1 MSITTVNKAIST
13 ALKDR
18 HVTASEVGDI
28 VKATKPDISNV
39 EAKAIDNLHH
49 MVTTAP
55 TAPPGAV
62 ICFPTTIE
70 RAALDELNKFIGDK
84 NLPIGDHKSVMRDAI
99 NDFLS
104 RARLGPPRS
113 ELPKSLS
120 KLMELE
126 LHTGPQPL
134 GGWQQKAFID
144 VAKKRYYLVETRATL
159 TDNTRVWGPLSLPK
173 ASAPSQTT
181 VTPARA
187 DQLVREFGSLSQR
200 GLIHYKHDGLPLGT
214 RMVEVPLMRERHP
227 DGYAYSALIPVGALS
242 PTAPMADP
250 NKVNEFYVRRTG
262 GLMGATDYAGPFTI

>member
-1 MSITTVNKAIST
+1 MSITTVKKAITT
-13 ALKDR
+13 ALLDR
-18 HVTASEVGDI
+18 HVTAAEVGDI
-28 VKATKPDISNV
+28 VKATKPEVSNA
-39 EAKAIDNLHH
+39 EAKQIENLHH

-70 RAALDELNKFIGDK
+70 KAALDDLNKFIGDK
-84 NLPIGDHKSVMRDAI
+84 NLPIGDHKDVMRDSI

-104 RARLGPPRS
+104 RARLGTPRS

-120 KLMELE
+120 RLMPLP
-126 LHTGPQPL
+126 LAVGPQPL
-134 GGWQQKAFID
+134 GGWQRQAYVD
-144 VAKKRYYLVETRATL
+144 VAKKRFYLVETRATL
-159 TDNTRVWGPLSLPK
+159 NDNTRVWGPLALPK
-173 ASAPSQTT
+173 ADAPSTNG
-181 VTPARA
+181 VSAARV
-187 DQLVREFGSLSQR
+187 DLLRREFGSLSQR
-200 GLIHYKHDGLPLGT
+200 GLINYKFDGLPLGT

-262 GLMGATDYAGPFTI
+262 GLMGKTDYAGPFTV